1 MSFAAI
7 TKVANIKTGDD
18 KSKSVLLW
26 LAFHLNDETGL
37 CCPSISLLRKETEVG
52 SDNTIRA
59 ALSRLREKGLVSWT
73 REIEDGC
80 VKRTLYTLNLD
91 ASKGEPASAIEPT
104 SAIEVPQPLKGGTST
119 IEGGYFNGCA
129 GVPQP
134 LKENKEIEQGKEQGR
149 EQGSFSPAFACDAP
163 ADGVAHKTGVTPSPD
178 DWASLLAE
186 PAPME
191 DDYPADLFSDVD
203 PATAK
208 VPAPKPRTNART
220 SSSSTSSRA
229 KPKRLCPFDLDAVI
243 PDDWRDAFAADYPT
257 LDLAAE
263 FRKFVGWHVAKG
275 NTYADWK
282 AAFRNWLGN
291 AVKFQARD
299 TARGAR
305 PTGGNFRRA
314 MQKEDMVYTDDF

>member
-1 MSFAAI
+1 MFFVESPS
-7 TKVANIKTGDD
+7 GDFD
-18 KSKSVLLW
+18 
-26 LAFHLNDETGL
+26 
-37 CCPSISLLRKETEVG
+37 
-52 SDNTIRA
+52 
-59 ALSRLREKGLVSWT
+59 
-73 REIEDGC
+73 
-80 VKRTLYTLNLD
+80 
-91 ASKGEPASAIEPT
+91 
-104 SAIEVPQPLKGGTST
+104 
-119 IEGGYFNGCA
+119 
-129 GVPQP
+129 
-134 LKENKEIEQGKEQGR
+134 
-149 EQGSFSPAFACDAP
+149 DAP
-163 ADGVAHKTGVTPSPD
+163 PT
-178 DWASLLAE
+178 
-186 PAPME
+186 
-191 DDYPADLFSDVD
+191 LFSDVD

-208 VPAPKPRTNART
+208 VQAPKPRTNART

-229 KPKRLCPFDLDAVI
+229 KPKRLCPFDLDSVI